1 MGLRFNNKM
10 NNSKLF
16 KGLFLAI
23 VVLPVASG
31 LVYAFLFSLG
41 IIGVLNK
48 GFHWDVWQTVL
59 FDKPFWVSFG
69 YSLYVALLSVAISL
83 SVALTIALSWQK
95 KLQKGLLSNVIYLPL
110 CFPATV
116 MAFFSFQL
124 LAKSGLLSRI
134 GYQLGFI
141 KEINDFPVLI
151 KDAYGM
157 GIIFTSVLLITP
169 FFIILFSNLYQSEK
183 IASYVNLA
191 KTLGASNRQI
201 LQKVM
206 VPILLKRASITI
218 YLFVIFVMGSY
229 EVPLLLGRQNPQMIS
244 VAVLQKIQRFNLYD
258 MPQGYAMSMLYVLLI
273 MLILLIIYIK
283 NSNLFKTQNS

>member
-1 MGLRFNNKM
+1 M
-10 NNSKLF
+10 NNRKFL

-31 LVYAFLFSLG
+31 LLYAFLFSLG

-48 GFHWDVWQTVL
+48 GFYWDAWQMVL
-59 FDKPFWVSFG
+59 FDKPFWTSFG
-69 YSLYVALLSVAISL
+69 FSLYIALLSVGISL
-83 SVALTIALSWQK
+83 SFALTIALSWQK
-95 KLQKGLLSNVIYLPL
+95 KLQKGLLSSVIYLPL

-124 LAKSGLLSRI
+124 LAKSGLLSRM

-151 KDAYGM
+151 KDAYGI

-191 KTLGASNRQI
+191 KTFGASNSQI
-201 LQKVM
+201 LRKVI

-218 YLFVIFVMGSY
+218 YLFIIFVMGSY

-273 MLILLIIYIK
+273 ILILLIIYIK
-283 NSNLFKTQNS
+283 NSNLFKTQNT

>member
-1 MGLRFNNKM
+1 MK
-10 NNSKLF
+10 NSKLL
-16 KGLFLAI
+16 KVLFFAI

-41 IIGVLNK
+41 IIGVLNN
-48 GFHWDVWQTVL
+48 GFQWDAWQLVL
-59 FDKPFWVSFG
+59 FDKPFWTSFG
-69 YSLYVALLSVAISL
+69 FSLYIALLSVGISL
-83 SVALTIALSWQK
+83 SFALTIALSWQK
-95 KLQKGLLSNVIYLPL
+95 KLQKGLLSSVIYLPL

-124 LAKSGLLSRI
+124 LAKSGLLARI

-191 KTLGASNRQI
+191 KTFGASNRQI
-201 LQKVM
+201 LRKVI

-244 VAVLQKIQRFNLYD
+244 VAILQKIQRFNLND
-258 MPQGYAMSMLYVLLI
+258 MPQGYAMSLLYVLLVVA
-273 MLILLIIYIK
+273 ILWILYFK
-283 NSNLFKTQNS
+283 NPQFFKTQNH

>member
-1 MGLRFNNKM
+1 M

>member
-1 MGLRFNNKM
+1 
-10 NNSKLF
+10 
-16 KGLFLAI
+16 
-23 VVLPVASG
+23 
-31 LVYAFLFSLG
+31 
-41 IIGVLNK
+41 
-48 GFHWDVWQTVL
+48 
-59 FDKPFWVSFG
+59 
-69 YSLYVALLSVAISL
+69 
-83 SVALTIALSWQK
+83 
-95 KLQKGLLSNVIYLPL
+95 
-110 CFPATV
+110 
-116 MAFFSFQL
+116 

>member
-1 MGLRFNNKM
+1 M
-10 NNSKLF
+10 NNRKFL

-31 LVYAFLFSLG
+31 LLYAFLFSLG

-48 GFHWDVWQTVL
+48 GFQFDAWQTVL
-59 FDKPFWVSFG
+59 FDKPFWVSIG
-69 YSLYVALLSVAISL
+69 YSLYIALLSVAISL

-95 KLQKGLLSNVIYLPL
+95 KLQKGLLSSVIYLPL

-124 LAKSGLLSRI
+124 LAKSGLLSRM

-151 KDAYGM
+151 KDAYGI

-191 KTLGASNRQI
+191 KTFGASNSQI
-201 LQKVM
+201 LRKVI

-218 YLFVIFVMGSY
+218 YLFIIFVMGSY

-273 MLILLIIYIK
+273 ILILLIIYIK
-283 NSNLFKTQNS
+283 NSNLFKTQNT

>member
-1 MGLRFNNKM
+1 M

-41 IIGVLNK
+41 IIGVLNT
-48 GFHWDVWQTVL
+48 GFHWDAWQMVL
-59 FDKPFWVSFG
+59 FDKPFWVSIG
-69 YSLYVALLSVAISL
+69 YSLYIALLSVAISL

-95 KLQKGLLSNVIYLPL
+95 KLQTGMLSNVIYLPL

-141 KEINDFPVLI
+141 KAINDFPVLI

-201 LQKVM
+201 LQKVI

-218 YLFVIFVMGSY
+218 YLFIIFVMGSY

-258 MPQGYAMSMLYVLLI
+258 MPQGYAMSMLYVILI
-273 MLILLIIYIK
+273 ILVLLIIYIK
-283 NSNLFKTQNS
+283 NSNLFKIQNS

>member
-1 MGLRFNNKM
+1 M

-41 IIGVLNK
+41 IIGVLNT
-48 GFHWDVWQTVL
+48 GFHWDAWQMVL
-59 FDKPFWVSFG
+59 FDKPFWVSIG
-69 YSLYVALLSVAISL
+69 YSLYIALLSVAISL

-95 KLQKGLLSNVIYLPL
+95 KLQTGMLSNVIYLPL

-201 LQKVM
+201 LQKVI

-218 YLFVIFVMGSY
+218 YLFIIFVMGSY

-273 MLILLIIYIK
+273 ILILLIIYIK
-283 NSNLFKTQNS
+283 NSNLFKIQNS

>member
-1 MGLRFNNKM
+1 M
-10 NNSKLF
+10 NNSRFF

-31 LVYAFLFSLG
+31 LVYALLFSLG
-41 IIGVLNK
+41 IIGVLNI
-48 GFHWDVWQTVL
+48 GFNGDAWHAVL
-59 FDKPFWVSFG
+59 FDKPFWTSMG
-69 YSLYVALLSVAISL
+69 YSLYVALLSVGISL
-83 SVALTIALSWQK
+83 SFALTISLSWQK
-95 KLQKGLLSNVIYLPL
+95 QLQKGLLSNVIYLPL

-124 LAKSGLLSRI
+124 LSKSGLLSRM
-134 GYQLGFI
+134 GFQLGLI
-141 KEINDFPVLI
+141 SEINDFPTFI
-151 KDAYGM
+151 KDVYGL

-183 IASYVNLA
+183 IESYVYLA
-191 KTLGASNRQI
+191 KTFGASNRQI
-201 LQKVM
+201 LQKVI
-206 VPILLKRASITI
+206 VPILLKRAAVTI

-258 MPQGYAMSMLYVLLI
+258 MPQGYAMSLLYVLLI
-273 MLILLIIYIK
+273 VLILLVLYFK
-283 NSNLFKTQNS
+283 KPDFFKTQNT

>member
-1 MGLRFNNKM
+1 MK
-10 NNSKLF
+10 NSKLL
-16 KGLFLAI
+16 KGLFIAI

-41 IIGVLNK
+41 IIGVLNA
-48 GFHWDVWQTVL
+48 GFDWDAWQTVL
-59 FDKPFWVSFG
+59 FDKPFWTSFG
-69 YSLYVALLSVAISL
+69 FSLYIALLSVGISL
-83 SVALTIALSWQK
+83 SFALSIALSWQK
-95 KLQKGLLSNVIYLPL
+95 KLQKGLLSSVIYLPL

-124 LAKSGLLSRI
+124 LAKSGLLARI

-141 KEINDFPVLI
+141 QDINDFPVLV

-191 KTLGASNRQI
+191 KTFGASNGQI
-201 LQKVM
+201 LRKVI

-258 MPQGYAMSMLYVLLI
+258 MPQGYAMSLLYVFLVVA
-273 MLILLIIYIK
+273 ILWVLYFK
-283 NSNLFKTQNS
+283 NPQFFKTQNN